1 MSVRSR
7 PVAVAALA
15 LFATLV
21 ARPVAAH
28 VDYVTEDTGDPID
41 AVTFTVEVL
50 SEPLNAAVFAGS
62 GLVAIAGLAA
72 YLWVRPTIT
81 DVVILREK
89 LVGYGDLVPWMLR
102 LAIGLPLVGAGFQ
115 GYLFAPT
122 LAFDTGS
129 SPVLRVLFIGIGF
142 FILFGLATRIAAT
155 VGLIMYAW
163 VLLAADPAVV
173 IAMEYVPVLVA
184 LVILGSGR
192 PSADD
197 MLLAVASTPGSYY
210 GRIDPVHHL
219 KSFFD
224 APTAPLRRYVP
235 TILRVGMGIT
245 FVYLGL
251 IEARGPRPG
260 VARRR
265 EVRSHVGRPRR
276 PGAVGRRRRC
286 DRNSGGAGADRRVLH
301 PRRAAALSFVL
312 FTATLFGL
320 PDDPSSPTSRCS
332 EWRRP
337 SSRSGPA
344 RSRSTAWS
352 VVPRLT
358 TTRRSSRPTEVEGGD
373 RSGRL
378 DDRVA
383 GAHGRIAEWPRRTLL
398 RNH

>member
-1 MSVRSR
+1 
-7 PVAVAALA
+7 
-15 LFATLV
+15 
-21 ARPVAAH
+21 
-28 VDYVTEDTGDPID
+28 
-41 AVTFTVEVL
+41 
-50 SEPLNAAVFAGS
+50 
-62 GLVAIAGLAA
+62 
-72 YLWVRPTIT
+72 
-81 DVVILREK
+81 
-89 LVGYGDLVPWMLR
+89 MLR

-129 SPVLRVLFIGIGF
+129 SPVLRVPFIGIGF
-142 FILFGLATRIAAT
+142 FILLGLATRIAAT

-251 IEARGPRPG
+251 IEKLADPG
-260 VARRR
+260 
-265 EVRSHVGRPRR
+265 
-276 PGAVGRRRRC
+276 
-286 DRNSGGAGADRRVLH
+286 
-301 PRRAAALSFVL
+301 RALLVVEKY
-312 FTATLFGL
+312 
-320 PDDPSSPTSRCS
+320 DP
-332 EWRRP
+332 
-337 SSRSGPA
+337 
-344 RSRSTAWS
+344 
-352 VVPRLT
+352 
-358 TTRRSSRPTEVEGGD
+358 RRSSPSTRGCGSSAPV
-373 RSGRL
+373 
-378 DDRVA
+378 
-383 GAHGRIAEWPRRTLL
+383 
-398 RNH
+398 